1 MLTLIEGGRVYA
13 PEPCGVRPVLLADG
27 HVGKVGEIDRGALER
42 LGAEYEVIDARGCIV
57 APALIDPH
65 VHLLGGS
72 GETGFST
79 QTPEFFISEL
89 VQNGITTV
97 VGTLGVDTTM
107 KTMAGLLAKVKAL
120 KEHGLNAF
128 CWTGGYDLP
137 PASILGSVREDI
149 LFIDEVIGAG
159 EIAIS
164 DTRALPPR
172 AARAGARGRA
182 RARRRDAGAQGGA
195 GARARGRDG
204 LAAGTPVVRVLDD
217 FDVEADWF
225 YPTHVE
231 RSEKLM
237 GEAIH
242 LAQKGGMPWTWTWWS
257 ATCTAGSLLARPR
270 RPAAPAHRSSDAS
283 ITAPP
288 LMEQLRDCV
297 LNHGF
302 ALEQVLPLATRN
314 TARILK
320 LREKGEL
327 RKGCAGDILLLEE
340 GSLEIVHVLSHGR
353 FVVRDGQVVER
364 EAWLEDSDRRIR
376 LEGEK
381 AGERRGGRGLADAGR
396 PAAWAEPPYG
406 YPTGGT
412 MADADEAGAAGGGA
426 GGAERAPGA
435 RRAPAGDR
443 RGGGP
448 GRGRH
453 AHPPPPGGDG
463 GRQKAR
469 IIICSSP
476 SENPEEKVDT
486 YGELFEKIGVA
497 EVIPAPITDRKRGGR
512 RRSCWRR

>member
-13 PEPCGVRPVLLADG
+13 PEPCGVRQVLLADG
-27 HVGKVGEIDRGALER
+27 HIGKVGEIDRGALER

-89 VQNGITTV
+89 VRNGVTTV

-164 DTRALPPR
+164 DTRALPHDPR
-172 AARAGARGRA
+172 ELARVAVHAHVGGMLAQKAGLVHVHVGEADSRL
-182 RARRRDAGAQGGA
+182 D
-195 GARARGRDG
+195 
-204 LAAGTPVVRVLDD
+204 PVVRVLDE

-237 GEAIH
+237 GQAIS
-242 LAQKGGMPWTWTWWS
+242 LARKGGMPVDVDVVERDLHRWVAYWRDHGGPPHLL
-257 ATCTAGSLLARPR
+257 TA
-270 RPAAPAHRSSDAS
+270 SSDAS
-283 ITAPP
+283 INRPA
-288 LMEQLRDCV
+288 LMQQLRDCV

-302 ALEQVLPLATRN
+302 ALEQVLPIATRN

-340 GSLEIVHVLSHGR
+340 GSLEIVHVLSHGT
-353 FVVRDGQVVER
+353 FVVRDGRVVEQ
-364 EAWLEDSDRRIR
+364 EAWLEESDRRIR
-376 LEGEK
+376 LEGKK
-381 AGERRGGRGLADAGR
+381 A
-396 PAAWAEPPYG
+396 
-406 YPTGGT
+406 
-412 MADADEAGAAGGGA
+412 
-426 GGAERAPGA
+426 
-435 RRAPAGDR
+435 
-443 RGGGP
+443 
-448 GRGRH
+448 
-453 AHPPPPGGDG
+453 GDG
-463 GRQKAR
+463 G
-469 IIICSSP
+469 
-476 SENPEEKVDT
+476 
-486 YGELFEKIGVA
+486 
-497 EVIPAPITDRKRGGR
+497 TDED
-512 RRSCWRR
+512 

>member
-13 PEPCGVRPVLLADG
+13 PEPCGVASVLLADG
-27 HVGKVGEIDRGALER
+27 HVGKVGDIDRGALER
-42 LGAEYEVIDARGCIV
+42 LGADHEVIDARGCIV

-137 PASILGSVREDI
+137 PASILSSVRDDI

-164 DTRALPPR
+164 DTRGLPHEPR
-172 AARAGARGRA
+172 ELARVAVHAHVGGMLAQKAGLVHVHVGEGD
-182 RARRRDAGAQGGA
+182 RR
-195 GARARGRDG
+195 
-204 LAAGTPVVRVLDD
+204 LAPLRSVLDE

-225 YPTHVE
+225 YPTHIE

-237 GEAIH
+237 GEAVH
-242 LAQKGGMPWTWTWWS
+242 LAQKGGMPADVDVVERDLHRWLRWWRDH
-257 ATCTAGSLLARPR
+257 GGPPHLLTV
-270 RPAAPAHRSSDAS
+270 SSDAS
-283 ITAPP
+283 MNHPAV
-288 LMEQLRDCV
+288 MQELRDCV

-302 ALEQVLPLATRN
+302 TLEQVLPLATRN

-340 GSLEIVHVLSHGR
+340 GSLEIVHVLSHGK
-353 FVVRDGQVVER
+353 FVVRDGRVVER
-364 EAWLEDSDRRIR
+364 EAWLADSDRSVR

-381 AGERRGGRGLADAGR
+381 DGE
-396 PAAWAEPPYG
+396 E
-406 YPTGGT
+406 
-412 MADADEAGAAGGGA
+412 ADE
-426 GGAERAPGA
+426 
-435 RRAPAGDR
+435 D
-443 RGGGP
+443 
-448 GRGRH
+448 
-453 AHPPPPGGDG
+453 
-463 GRQKAR
+463 
-469 IIICSSP
+469 
-476 SENPEEKVDT
+476 
-486 YGELFEKIGVA
+486 
-497 EVIPAPITDRKRGGR
+497 
-512 RRSCWRR
+512 

>member
-13 PEPCGVRPVLLADG
+13 PEPCGVRQVLLADG
-27 HVGKVGEIDRGALER
+27 HIAKVGEIDRGALER

-72 GETGFST
+72 GETGFRT

-159 EIAIS
+159 EIAVS
-164 DTRALPPR
+164 DTRALPHEPRELAR
-172 AARAGARGRA
+172 AAVHAHVGGMLARKAGLVHVHVGEADSRL
-182 RARRRDAGAQGGA
+182 D
-195 GARARGRDG
+195 
-204 LAAGTPVVRVLDD
+204 PVIRVLDD

-237 GEAIH
+237 GQAIS
-242 LAQKGGMPWTWTWWS
+242 LAQKGGMPVDVDVVERDLHRWVRYWRDHGGPPHLL
-257 ATCTAGSLLARPR
+257 TA
-270 RPAAPAHRSSDAS
+270 SSDAS
-283 ITAPP
+283 MNRPAV
-288 LMEQLRDCV
+288 MQQLRDCV

-320 LREKGEL
+320 LREKGAL

-340 GSLEIVHVLSHGR
+340 GSLEIVHVLSHGT
-353 FVVRDGQVVER
+353 FVVRDGRVVEH
-364 EAWLEDSDRRIR
+364 EAWLWDSDRRIR
-376 LEGEK
+376 LDGEK
-381 AGERRGGRGLADAGR
+381 AGDG
-396 PAAWAEPPYG
+396 
-406 YPTGGT
+406 
-412 MADADEAGAAGGGA
+412 DADE
-426 GGAERAPGA
+426 
-435 RRAPAGDR
+435 D
-443 RGGGP
+443 
-448 GRGRH
+448 
-453 AHPPPPGGDG
+453 
-463 GRQKAR
+463 
-469 IIICSSP
+469 
-476 SENPEEKVDT
+476 
-486 YGELFEKIGVA
+486 
-497 EVIPAPITDRKRGGR
+497 
-512 RRSCWRR
+512 

>member
-13 PEPCGVRPVLLADG
+13 PEPCGMQSVLLADG
-27 HVGKVGEIDRGALER
+27 HVGKVGDIDRGALER
-42 LGAEYEVIDARGCIV
+42 LGAEYQVIDATGCIV

-89 VQNGITTV
+89 VQNGVTTV

-137 PASILGSVREDI
+137 PASILTTVRDDI

-164 DTRALPPR
+164 DTRALPLQPR
-172 AARAGARGRA
+172 ELARVAVHAHVGEAD
-182 RARRRDAGAQGGA
+182 RRLQPLR
-195 GARARGRDG
+195 
-204 LAAGTPVVRVLDD
+204 TVLDE
-217 FDVEADWF
+217 FDVQADWF

-231 RSEKLM
+231 RSEALM
-237 GEAIH
+237 GEAVH
-242 LAQKGGMPWTWTWWS
+242 LARTGGMPFDVDVVERDLHRWLRWWLDH
-257 ATCTAGSLLARPR
+257 GGPPHLLTV
-270 RPAAPAHRSSDAS
+270 SSDAS
-283 ITAPP
+283 MTRPGV
-288 LMEQLRDCV
+288 MQQLRDCV

-327 RKGCAGDILLLEE
+327 RKGCAGDLMLLEE
-340 GSLEIVHVLSHGR
+340 GSLEIVHVLSHGS
-353 FVVRDGQVVER
+353 FVVRDGSVVER
-364 EAWLEDSDRRIR
+364 EAWLRDSDRAVR

-381 AGERRGGRGLADAGR
+381 D
-396 PAAWAEPPYG
+396 
-406 YPTGGT
+406 
-412 MADADEAGAAGGGA
+412 
-426 GGAERAPGA
+426 
-435 RRAPAGDR
+435 PAGDE
-443 RGGGP
+443 G
-448 GRGRH
+448 
-453 AHPPPPGGDG
+453 
-463 GRQKAR
+463 
-469 IIICSSP
+469 
-476 SENPEEKVDT
+476 
-486 YGELFEKIGVA
+486 
-497 EVIPAPITDRKRGGR
+497 
-512 RRSCWRR
+512 